1 MSSDLFPANVGHC
14 GSGLKTGPAQ

>member
-1 MSSDLFPANVGHC
+1 MGSDLFPANVGHC